1 LGDPISKNPSQKKL
15 LAWLKMKVLS
25 SSPSTAKK
33 TVLSKEERGRG
44 GGERERKKE
53 GGRRKKE
60 TSPYPCQPLLFS
72 LFKKLEATLVGVKP
86 NLVPLMT
93 NEVSD
98 PVFVRIGFTWGPLS
112 AEGLKDT

>member
-1 LGDPISKNPSQKKL
+1 
-15 LAWLKMKVLS
+15 
-25 SSPSTAKK
+25 
-33 TVLSKEERGRG
+33 
-44 GGERERKKE
+44 
-53 GGRRKKE
+53 
-60 TSPYPCQPLLFS
+60 LLFS